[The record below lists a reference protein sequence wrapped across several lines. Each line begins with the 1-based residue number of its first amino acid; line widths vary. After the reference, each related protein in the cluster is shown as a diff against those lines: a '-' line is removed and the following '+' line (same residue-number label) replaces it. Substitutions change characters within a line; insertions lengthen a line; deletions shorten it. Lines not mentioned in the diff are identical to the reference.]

1 MQRLRLE
8 IDASPAYEFVLSLAS
23 ATAGTLKW
31 AAPRGLM
38 REVAAWPAGCD
49 MMWTHLLT
57 VAYDTPPP
65 RDPAAFL
72 KTLQAM
78 HPRELRLRLA
88 GYYVRYF
95 RRATAPEVM
104 AAAVNGDRAA
114 IREFIATSYPDDEL
128 WQGALEKLLK
138 GSAWDMRRDLARLL
152 REWLDVFSE
161 FHDPEPLAREVAHRR
176 AVARGR
182 QAQDVA
188 AEAMECYDFVYEPGI
203 DSVLLIPSRAIWPY
217 LHVFDHLSTNII
229 CYPIRATRAVDRTQP
244 PKELLAF
251 GQALAD
257 ERRLRVLRLLA
268 DGELPAQELALRLAM
283 GLTTLLHHLAV
294 LREAGLV
301 GVRGERRKLYR
312 LRTERVAALGARLD
326 RYLVA
331 SSRLSRGS

>member
-8 IDASPAYEFVLSLAS
+8 IDAAPGYEFVLSLAS

-31 AAPRGLM
+31 AAPRTLL

-49 MMWTHLLT
+49 MVWTHLLT
-57 VAYDTPPP
+57 VAYDAPPP
-65 RDPAAFL
+65 RDPASFL

-95 RRATAPEVM
+95 RRATPPAVI
-104 AAAVNGDRAA
+104 AAAVNGDKAA

-152 REWLDVFSE
+152 RDWLEVFRE
-161 FHDPEPLAREVAHRR
+161 FYDPEPLAREVLHRR
-176 AVARGR
+176 GLARGR

-188 AEAMECYDFVYEPGI
+188 AEAMECYDFVYEAGI
-203 DSVLLIPSRAIWPY
+203 DSVLLIPSRVIWPY
-217 LHVFDHLSTNII
+217 LHVFDHMSTNIV
-229 CYPIRATRAVDRTQP
+229 CYPVRATRAVDPAKP
-244 PKELLAF
+244 PKDLLAF
-251 GQALAD
+251 GQALGD
-257 ERRLRVLRLLA
+257 DRRLRILRLLA
-268 DGELPAQELALRLAM
+268 AGELPAQELALRLAM

-301 GVRGERRKLYR
+301 SVRGERRKLYR
-312 LRTERVAALGARLD
+312 LRSERVGAMNTRLE
-326 RYLVA
+326 RFLR
-331 SSRLSRGS
+331 SGKG